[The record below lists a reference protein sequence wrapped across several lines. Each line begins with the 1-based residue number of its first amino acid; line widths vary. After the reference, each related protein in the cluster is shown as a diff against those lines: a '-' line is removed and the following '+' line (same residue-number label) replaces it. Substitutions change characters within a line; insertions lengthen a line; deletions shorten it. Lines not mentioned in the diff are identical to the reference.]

1 MKSKMNKSSLIILIV
16 VGVIVLAVAGYGI
29 WQAVG
34 TGKGGEETSSNA
46 SAVSNTVELN
56 DENLNGTWE
65 RTDGTIIH
73 HLTFSENQKLT
84 YEKFENDSDT
94 PVLTS
99 TDGFYEISGNK
110 VTISV
115 IADGDTVTET
125 CEAVLSKDTLVLT
138 GTSEQSGFFAGNY
151 EKSKQQEE
159 PSSTP
164 ESSSSEPESAALPES
179 TAPPESTVSPEPKPE
194 SKPQAYQ
201 LPEKLRTLL
210 DMSLSELYGG
220 SIPEPDGY
228 YQTCAYYKNP
238 QYPNLVFYYQI
249 DGGTET
255 SPYMISAT
263 IDYLIPGKTAC
274 TYQELKDVLG
284 DNIGEISYMEMDS
297 TYWVNGFIDGYRLTF
312 STASPPPNGEF
323 TSFKLIKA

>member
-1 MKSKMNKSSLIILIV
+1 MNKKMDKSSLIILIV

-46 SAVSNTVELN
+46 STISDTVELN
-56 DENLNGTWE
+56 DENINGTWE
-65 RTDGTIIH
+65 HTDGTTVH
-73 HLTFSENQKLT
+73 RLTFADSQLT
-84 YEKFENDSDT
+84 YERFENGSDT
-94 PVLTS
+94 AALTS
-99 TDGFYEISGNK
+99 TDGSYEISGNK

-115 IADGDTVTET
+115 TADGDTVTET
-125 CEAVLSKDTLVLT
+125 CEAVLTKDGLVLKA
-138 GTSEQSGFFAGNY
+138 TSEQSGFFAGDY
-151 EKSKQQEE
+151 KRSEQQEE
-159 PSSTP
+159 SSGAP
-164 ESSSSEPESAALPES
+164 ESSSSKPES
-179 TAPPESTVSPEPKPE
+179 TAPPESSASSEPKPE

-201 LPEKLRTLL
+201 LPEKFRTLL

-220 SIPEPDGY
+220 SIPEPEGY
-228 YQTCAYYKNP
+228 YQTCAYYTNP

-249 DGGTET
+249 DGETET
-255 SPYMISAT
+255 SPYMIRAT

-297 TYWVNGFIDGYRLTF
+297 TYWVDGFIDGYHLTF
-312 STASPPPNGEF
+312 NTASPPPNGEF
-323 TSFKLIKA
+323 TSFAVIKS

>member
-1 MKSKMNKSSLIILIV
+1 MNKKMDKSSLIILIV
-16 VGVIVLAVAGYGI
+16 VGAIVLAVAGYGI

-46 SAVSNTVELN
+46 STVSDTVELN
-56 DENLNGTWE
+56 DENINGTWE
-65 RTDGTIIH
+65 HTDGTTVH
-73 HLTFSENQKLT
+73 RLTFSENQKLV
-84 YEKFENDSDT
+84 YEKFEDGSDT
-94 PVLTS
+94 AALTS
-99 TDGFYEISGNK
+99 IDGSYELSGNK

-115 IADGDTVTET
+115 TADGDTVTET
-125 CEAVLSKDTLVLT
+125 CEAELSKDGLILKA
-138 GTSEQSGFFAGNY
+138 TSEQSGFFAGDY
-151 EKSKQQEE
+151 KRSEQQKE
-159 PSSTP
+159 PFSAP
-164 ESSSSEPESAALPES
+164 ESSSSEPESTASAESSVPPES
-179 TAPPESTVSPEPKPE
+179 TASPEPKPE
-194 SKPQAYQ
+194 SKPQVYQ

-297 TYWVNGFIDGYRLTF
+297 TYWVDGFIDGYRLTF
-312 STASPPPNGEF
+312 NTASPPPNGEF